1 MGPDKLKKEKSKA
14 LILVERHV
22 AEFEKRVSNET
33 DLTTILLKGH
43 LLIEYYLDHVLL
55 LLFDKEVNLNSL
67 SFFQKIEK
75 LKTKNCF
82 TDDIFRSLRKLNDI
96 RNNLAHR
103 LDFKISFSEIDSVGF
118 CLGKEYVLKKFEDE
132 GGGERTLLLYVIDE
146 LTFSVFLPI
155 FKEVLQAEKKKAMD
169 KKAEESELA
178 STSTSQIKVPSAEN
192 SNQFKPL
199 A

>member
-1 MGPDKLKKEKSKA
+1 MESDKLKKEKSKA
-14 LILVERHV
+14 FILIERHV

-67 SFFQKIEK
+67 SFFQKVEK
-75 LKTKNCF
+75 LKQKNCF

-118 CLGKEYVLKKFEDE
+118 CLGKEYVLKKFEEE
-132 GGGERTLLLYVIDE
+132 GEGERTLLLYVIDE
-146 LTFSVFLPI
+146 LTFSVFMPI
-155 FKEVLQAEKKKAMD
+155 FREVLQAEKKKALD
-169 KKAEESELA
+169 KKAEEDKLVP
-178 STSTSQIKVPSAEN
+178 TSTTQIQEPSTVN
-192 SNQFKPL
+192 SNQFKT
-199 A
+199 